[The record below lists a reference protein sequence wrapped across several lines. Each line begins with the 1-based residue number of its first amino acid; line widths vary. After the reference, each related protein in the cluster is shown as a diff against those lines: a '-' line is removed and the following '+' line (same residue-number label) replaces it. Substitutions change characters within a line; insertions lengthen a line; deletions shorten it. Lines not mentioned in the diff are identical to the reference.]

1 MIEMG
6 VSQRRRGQ
14 TVLLLAVVMMSC
26 SDSSSPVAKEVPLET
41 QTFAAS
47 LAIDLSSM
55 TKLPTGVYIK
65 DLKAGSGTAAVVS
78 TSTILAFY
86 TGWLAN
92 GTVFDS
98 NVGSTVLTIP
108 LSNLIPGWKS
118 GLLGLKVGG
127 KRRLVIPSSQGY
139 GAAGSGPIPGYANL
153 VFDVELTG
161 IR

>member
-1 MIEMG
+1 MIGMG

-14 TVLLLAVVMMSC
+14 TVLLLAIAMMSC
-26 SDSSSPVAKEVPLET
+26 SDNSPDAKEVPLES

-47 LAIDLSSM
+47 LAIDLSTM
-55 TKLPTGVYIK
+55 TKLPSGVYIK
-65 DLKAGSGTAAVVS
+65 DLKAGSGTATVVS

-118 GLLGLKVGG
+118 GLLGLKIGG

-139 GAAGSGPIPGYANL
+139 GAGGSGAIPGYANL

-161 IR
+161 LR